1 MPTNT
6 SGSKLLQ
13 LLAVI
18 PVICMWTLANVI
30 IASTLAGLTFIQLM
44 AVAGWSKQAS
54 LGAAILV
61 AVAVFIY
68 IWLQPKIRSFIA
80 RSQ

>member
-1 MPTNT
+1 MP
-6 SGSKLLQ
+6 GSPLTR

-18 PVICMWTLANVI
+18 PVICLWVFANVI
-30 IASTLAGLTFIQLM
+30 IASSMAGLTFIQLM

-54 LGAAILV
+54 EGVAILV
-61 AVAVFIY
+61 ATAVMVY

-80 RSQ
+80 RS

>member
-1 MPTNT
+1 MPSS
-6 SGSKLLQ
+6 SGSKLAQ
-13 LLAVI
+13 LLAII
-18 PVICMWTLANVI
+18 PVICLWVFANVI
-30 IASTLAGLTFIQLM
+30 IASTLAGITFIQLM

-54 LGAAILV
+54 EGAAILV

-68 IWLQPKIRSFIA
+68 IWMQPKIRSFIA